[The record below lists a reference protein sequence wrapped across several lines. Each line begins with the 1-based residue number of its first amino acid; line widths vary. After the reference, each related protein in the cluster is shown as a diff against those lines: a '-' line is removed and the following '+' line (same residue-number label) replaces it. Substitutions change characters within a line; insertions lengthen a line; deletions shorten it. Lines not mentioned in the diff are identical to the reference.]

1 MLKHSGMPLQVNP
14 TDCGFTL
21 MELMVALVIFSFVMV
36 MLFSSFNAFISTG
49 QSIAHG
55 VDYNERARDAFR
67 RILDDLTDMYV
78 PESGIIDVLNRVDNQ
93 DVDTFQMTGS
103 ETSVGG
109 ETFSTLGFACLS
121 GVQTGRS
128 RPSGVVRV
136 TYYVRKNSQELF
148 DLCRAERP
156 IGSDR
161 ETDPCLDPV
170 LADNITGFT
179 IDFIDAKR
187 NEYRGWDADK
197 NKNKESD
204 GVSLPCV
211 LNIGL
216 TLKSENKEKVY
227 ETAVVLP
234 VQGPAG
240 E

>member
-1 MLKHSGMPLQVNP
+1 
-14 TDCGFTL
+14 
-21 MELMVALVIFSFVMV
+21 MELMVALVLFSFVMV

-67 RILDDLTDMYV
+67 RIQDDLTDMYV
-78 PESGIIDVLNRVDNQ
+78 PESRIIRVQDSVDDQ
-93 DVDTFQMTGS
+93 DVDTFQMTGKES
-103 ETSVGG
+103 SAGG

-121 GVQTGRS
+121 GLQTGRS

-136 TYYVRKNSQELF
+136 TYYVRKNSQESF

-161 ETDPCLDPV
+161 DTDPCLDPV
-170 LADNITGFT
+170 LAENIAGFT
-179 IDFIDAKR
+179 IGFIDSKR
-187 NEYRGWDADK
+187 NEHQDWDADK
-197 NKNKESD
+197 DKNKDSD

-216 TLKSENKEKVY
+216 TLKSENKEKIY

-234 VQGPAG
+234 VQRPAG
-240 E
+240 D

>member
-1 MLKHSGMPLQVNP
+1 M
-14 TDCGFTL
+14 
-21 MELMVALVIFSFVMV
+21 
-36 MLFSSFNAFISTG
+36 
-49 QSIAHG
+49 
-55 VDYNERARDAFR
+55 
-67 RILDDLTDMYV
+67 
-78 PESGIIDVLNRVDNQ
+78 
-93 DVDTFQMTGS
+93 
-103 ETSVGG
+103 
-109 ETFSTLGFACLS
+109 
-121 GVQTGRS
+121 
-128 RPSGVVRV
+128 
-136 TYYVRKNSQELF
+136 F

-170 LADNITGFT
+170 LADNIAGFT

-187 NEYRGWDADK
+187 NEYRDWDADK
-197 NKNKESD
+197 DKNKESD
-204 GVSLPCV
+204 GVFLPCV

>member
-1 MLKHSGMPLQVNP
+1 MLKHSGMPLQVSR
-14 TDCGFTL
+14 TDYGFTL

-36 MLFSSFNAFISTG
+36 MLFSSFNSFISTG

-67 RILDDLTDMYV
+67 RILDDLTNLYV
-78 PESGIIDVLNRVDNQ
+78 PESRIISVQNSLDGQ

-103 ETSVGG
+103 ESSVGT
-109 ETFSTLGFACLS
+109 ETFSTLEFVCLS
-121 GVQTGRS
+121 GLQTGRR
-128 RPSGVVRV
+128 RPSSVVRV
-136 TYYVRKNSQELF
+136 TYYVRKNSRELF

-161 ETDPCLDPV
+161 DTDPCLDPV
-170 LADNITGFT
+170 LAENITRFT
-179 IDFIDAKR
+179 IDFVDAKL
-187 NEYRGWDADK
+187 NEHQDWDGDK
-197 NKNKESD
+197 DTNTDRD

-216 TLKSENKEKVY
+216 TLKSENKEKIY

-234 VQGPAG
+234 VQGQTG
-240 E
+240 G

>member
-1 MLKHSGMPLQVNP
+1 MLKHSDMPLQVNR

-21 MELMVALVIFSFVMV
+21 VEVMVALVIFSFVMV
-36 MLFSSFNAFISTG
+36 MLFSSFNSFISTG

-67 RILDDLTDMYV
+67 RILDDLNDMYV
-78 PESGIIDVLNRVDNQ
+78 PESRIISVQNSVDGQ
-93 DVDTFQMTGS
+93 DVDTLQMTGGES
-103 ETSVGG
+103 SVGG

-121 GVQTGRS
+121 GLQTGRS

-136 TYYVRKNSQELF
+136 TYYVRKNSRELF

-161 ETDPCLDPV
+161 DTDPCSDPV
-170 LADNITGFT
+170 LAENITGFT
-179 IDFIDAKR
+179 IDFIDAKL
-187 NEYRGWDADK
+187 NEYQDWDADK
-197 NKNKESD
+197 DSD
-204 GVSLPCV
+204 EASIPCV
-211 LNIGL
+211 LNIRLALG
-216 TLKSENKEKVY
+216 SENKEKVF

-234 VQGPAG
+234 VQGQTS

>member
-1 MLKHSGMPLQVNP
+1 
-14 TDCGFTL
+14 

-49 QSIAHG
+49 QSIAQG

-78 PESGIIDVLNRVDNQ
+78 PESGIIDVLNRVDDQ
-93 DVDTFQMTGS
+93 DVDIFQMTGS

-109 ETFSTLGFACLS
+109 ETFSTLGFNCLS

-187 NEYRGWDADK
+187 NEYRDWDADK